1 MPRGTGS
8 CRSSQTLGL
17 TLTIHFS
24 HHQFQTF
31 EFEQVPL
38 NRDVFLMDQCWLQEW
53 EAARL
58 DLFDGKE
65 DRNIGYISYAAVRSA
80 GPDALEI
87 SWYPNI
93 FDRFHELSV
102 LLPRSAF
109 VACVD
114 IYDYDEK
121 PHIFVKTEWLSG
133 LHLRP
138 YSAFALVDAI
148 GVKAALLRCTL
159 SGGKL
164 VQLRDR
170 IDQIADANPGVAF
183 VSFADSL
190 LLKANWFVGQYD
202 SDIKYSY
209 EPETLI
215 RAMPQI
221 AAAYQEV
228 LDMSIYATVAQGV
241 NEYEDTALLHR
252 SASGSHVSLNSLG
265 LPFAQLLA
273 IDEAARSAIRSKRH
287 VPCELYVDE
296 LFFHSLRFKY
306 GFDKHRQPHAPY
318 LAPMSS
324 TPGKYYCT
332 TTTVLLEN
340 LDTTPQTP
348 RRKK

>member
-1 MPRGTGS
+1 MTTR
-8 CRSSQTLGL
+8 
-17 TLTIHFS
+17 FS

-38 NRDVFLMDQCWLQEW
+38 NRDVLLMDQCWLQEW

-58 DLFDGKE
+58 DLFAGKE
-65 DRNIGYISYAAVRSA
+65 DRNIGCISCAAVRSVR
-80 GPDALEI
+80 PDALEI

-93 FDRFHELSV
+93 FDRLHEVFL

-109 VACVD
+109 VAFVD

-121 PHIFVKTEWLSG
+121 PHIFVKTKWLSG

-148 GVKAALLRCTL
+148 GVKAALLRGTL

-170 IDQIADANPGVAF
+170 IDQIADASPGVAF

-190 LLKANWFVGQYD
+190 LLKINWFVGQYD
-202 SDIKYSY
+202 SDIKYTY

-215 RAMPQI
+215 RVIPQI
-221 AAAYQEV
+221 ASAYQEV
-228 LDMSIYATVAQGV
+228 LDMSVYAAMAQGV

-273 IDEAARSAIRSKRH
+273 IDEAARSAIRNGGH
-287 VPCELYVDE
+287 DPCELYVDE
-296 LFFHSLRFKY
+296 LFFHSLRFKC
-306 GFDKHRQPHAPY
+306 GFDKHQQPHAPY

-324 TPGKYYCT
+324 TLGKYYCT
-332 TTTVLLEN
+332 ASKVLLEN
-340 LDTTPQTP
+340 LDTTPQSP
-348 RRKK
+348 